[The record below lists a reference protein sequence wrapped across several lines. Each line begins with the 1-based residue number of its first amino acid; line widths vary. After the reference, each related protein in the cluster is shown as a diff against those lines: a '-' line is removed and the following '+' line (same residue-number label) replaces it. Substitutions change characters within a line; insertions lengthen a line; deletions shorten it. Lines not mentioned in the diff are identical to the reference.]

1 MASINKVGHVV
12 LNVAD
17 VATSVAFYTQV
28 LGMEVMRLRDGNAAF
43 LSFGTQHHDIAL
55 FKATEGAERGGLG
68 LNHIAFQVAGD
79 ETELRQLYGRLVAY
93 GAKVDFTTDHG
104 MTRSVYFFDPDGNRL
119 EIFCETMETE
129 AGREYMRAGVNL
141 NNRDY
146 KPEPILAEVE
156 RAVSVA

>member
-12 LNVAD
+12 LSVKD
-17 VATSVAFYTQV
+17 VEASMKFYAEA
-28 LGMEVMRLRDGNAAF
+28 LGMDVMLHRDGSAAF

-55 FKATEGAERGGLG
+55 FKAPEDAEMGKLG
-68 LNHIAFQVAGD
+68 LNHIAFQIEGG
-79 ETELRQLYGRLVAY
+79 ETELRQLYGRILQH
-93 GAKVDFTTDHG
+93 GAQIDYTTDHG

-119 EIFCETMETE
+119 EIFAEAMEPE

-146 KPEPILAEVE
+146 KPEPILA
-156 RAVSVA
+156 S